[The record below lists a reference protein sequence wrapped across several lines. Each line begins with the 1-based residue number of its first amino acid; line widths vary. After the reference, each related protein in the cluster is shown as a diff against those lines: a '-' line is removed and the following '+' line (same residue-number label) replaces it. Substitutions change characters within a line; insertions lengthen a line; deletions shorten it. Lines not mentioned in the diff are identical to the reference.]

1 MVLELNEKNFEKN
14 IAKAETPII
23 IDFWASWCGPCQM
36 MAPIFHQLSHE
47 FEGRLRFGKLST
59 EDCPGIG
66 NKYGVMSIPCL
77 IVFSKGKEV
86 ERINGFMPAVFLKQK
101 IEMILKRMKSQN

>member
-1 MVLELNEKNFEKN
+1 MIV
-14 IAKAETPII
+14 
-23 IDFWASWCGPCQM
+23 DFWASWCGPCQM
-36 MAPIFHQLSHE
+36 MAPVFHQLSHE

-77 IVFSKGKEV
+77 IVFNKGKEV
-86 ERINGFMPAVFLKQK
+86 DRINGFMPLPMLKKGVEEILRK
-101 IEMILKRMKSQN
+101 IK